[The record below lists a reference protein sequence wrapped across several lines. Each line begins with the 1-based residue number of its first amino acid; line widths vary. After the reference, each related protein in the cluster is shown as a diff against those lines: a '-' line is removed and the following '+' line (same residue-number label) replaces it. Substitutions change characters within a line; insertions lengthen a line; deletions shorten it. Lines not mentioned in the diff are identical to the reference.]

1 MTQEAG
7 DMRLMAIIGS
17 PRKKGNT
24 ELLVDQVVAGC
35 RSRTDVVLEKLLIVD
50 KRIDYCTGCLT
61 CIMPSPGTGRCVI
74 EDDMA
79 GILENMKKSD
89 AFIFGTPNHMRTIS
103 APLLNLL
110 SRMLP
115 LMAFKAIYDSKGNR
129 IGGEISTAIQNKPV
143 AMVINQGEPYFCSS
157 LVYEVLENN
166 LKDFKLLRAGNII
179 SVNNLAKGDAGKNK
193 EDMKKAFDL
202 GVQLAIAAGYA

>member
-1 MTQEAG
+1 
-7 DMRLMAIIGS
+7 MAIIGS
-17 PRKKGNT
+17 PRKTGNT
-24 ELLVDQVVAGC
+24 ELLVDQVIAGC
-35 RSRTDVVLEKLLIVD
+35 RSKTNVELDKLRIVD

-61 CIMPSPGTGRCVI
+61 CIMPSPGTGRCVL

-103 APLLNLL
+103 APLLNFL
-110 SRMLP
+110 SRLLP
-115 LMAFKAIYDSKGNR
+115 LMEFKANYDNKGNR
-129 IGGEISTAIQNKPV
+129 IGGEINTAIQDRPV

-179 SVNNLAKGDAGKNK
+179 SVNNLAKGDAGKNT
-193 EDMKKAFDL
+193 EDLKKAFDL
-202 GVQLAIAAGYA
+202 GVKLAIATGYA

>member
-1 MTQEAG
+1 
-7 DMRLMAIIGS
+7 MRLMAIIGS
-17 PRKKGNT
+17 PRKTGNT
-24 ELLVDQVVAGC
+24 ELLVDQVIAGC
-35 RSRTDVVLEKLLIVD
+35 RSKTNVELDKLRIVD

-61 CIMPSPGTGRCVI
+61 CIMPSPGTGRCVL

-103 APLLNLL
+103 APLLNFL
-110 SRMLP
+110 SRLLP
-115 LMAFKAIYDSKGNR
+115 LMEFKANYDNKGNR
-129 IGGEISTAIQNKPV
+129 IGGEINTAIQDRPV

-179 SVNNLAKGDAGKNK
+179 SVNNLAKGDAGKNT
-193 EDMKKAFDL
+193 EDLKKAFDL
-202 GVQLAIAAGYA
+202 GVKLAIATGYA